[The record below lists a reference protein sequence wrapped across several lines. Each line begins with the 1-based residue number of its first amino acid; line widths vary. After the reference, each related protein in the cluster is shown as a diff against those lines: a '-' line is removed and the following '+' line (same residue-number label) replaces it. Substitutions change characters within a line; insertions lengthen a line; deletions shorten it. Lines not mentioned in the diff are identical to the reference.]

1 MPAAEYFDTK
11 HSSRVMASTL
21 VSRNVTI
28 HGRRTSI
35 RLESGMWDAL
45 HEVARARGQTIHQF
59 CSEVDAAR
67 RESSLTAAIRM
78 ALLEHY
84 RQATQ
89 PAPGSSGAGGGGGDP
104 SNHAAA
110 K

>member
-1 MPAAEYFDTK
+1 
-11 HSSRVMASTL
+11 MASTL

-28 HGRRTSI
+28 RGRRTSI

-59 CSEVDAAR
+59 CSEVDANR
-67 RESSLTAAIRM
+67 QESSLTAAIRM

-84 RQATQ
+84 RQANQ
-89 PAPGSSGAGGGGGDP
+89 AAPEGSGGTGEANGSGQNP
-104 SNHAAA
+104 ETNHAVAD
-110 K
+110 